1 MKAMKSH
8 WLRNGLLMLAFL
20 EDSSGD
26 HGQMDYEAE
35 IRGRETTA
43 WQLKEMFS
51 LFLTAQN
58 NYSTNNNAK
67 IWAIVFSY

>member
-1 MKAMKSH
+1 
-8 WLRNGLLMLAFL
+8 MLAFL

-43 WQLKEMFS
+43 WQLKEMFNK

-58 NYSTNNNAK
+58 NCSTNNNAK
-67 IWAIVFSY
+67 I

>member
-1 MKAMKSH
+1 
-8 WLRNGLLMLAFL
+8 MLAFL

-67 IWAIVFSY
+67 I